1 MYVYIFS
8 KTLSQIIFILQRSER
23 DIIKNVRGSS
33 CRVPVIIVWFL
44 RKINFLLRFS
54 KKTQIP
60 NFIKINPVGAE
71 LFHADRRTDKHDK
84 VNSRF
89 S

>member
-33 CRVPVIIVWFL
+33 CRVPVIIV
-44 RKINFLLRFS
+44 
-54 KKTQIP
+54 
-60 NFIKINPVGAE
+60 
-71 LFHADRRTDKHDK
+71 
-84 VNSRF
+84 
-89 S
+89 